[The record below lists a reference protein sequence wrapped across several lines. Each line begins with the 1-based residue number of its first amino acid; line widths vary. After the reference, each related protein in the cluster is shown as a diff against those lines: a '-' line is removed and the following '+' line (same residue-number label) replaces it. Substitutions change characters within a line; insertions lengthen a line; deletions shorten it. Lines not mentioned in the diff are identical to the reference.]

1 MAHNKINKSIRHIIH
16 FISGN
21 IIIRNLFFAFLIL
34 IAGVFLILQILK
46 IYTRHNQNLSVPD
59 FTGLT
64 LEEAFDAA
72 EKRDLRIEVF
82 DSVYLT
88 EYERGTV
95 VDQHPAPNFKVK
107 KNRKISLAMNAVNP
121 EMILMPDLVDLTF
134 RQARTRLESFGLKTG
149 NITYEPD
156 IGENVVLAQ
165 KINGM
170 NINPGDS
177 IIKGTLIDLVLG
189 QGLSDEKTGV
199 PNLIGLTLEAAK
211 IVASDR
217 FLSIGAVVPDASII
231 TEEDRNMAKVFSQD
245 PEPGPESALALGSTI
260 DIWITLD
267 TLKVRETI
275 QIIDTL
281 AN

>member
-107 KNRKISLAMNAVNP
+107 KNRKISLTMNAVNP